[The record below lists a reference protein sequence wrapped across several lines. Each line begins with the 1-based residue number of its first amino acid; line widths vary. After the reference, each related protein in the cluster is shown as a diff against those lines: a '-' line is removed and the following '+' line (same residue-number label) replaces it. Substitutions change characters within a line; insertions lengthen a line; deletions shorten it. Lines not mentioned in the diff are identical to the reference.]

1 MQRYALNMFSEQVQS
16 SRATQKEATRN
27 KVLDTAYVLFVSV
40 GYADTNV
47 RAIAQKANVSVGTVM
62 NVGSKQSLLIQT
74 IGHRITVMHD
84 ELRGQSDNLLD
95 VLAPFLKMFTG
106 QEELSKAYGAALIT
120 QGDNGEILNE
130 LRTLLVDEIVLR
142 LGNMLPKDDAKE
154 FATILYNIYLGLLL
168 GWAAGAYDTDELSI
182 HANSSISRLKIAYG
196 VK

>member
-1 MQRYALNMFSEQVQS
+1 MFSEQVQS
-16 SRATQKEATRN
+16 SRATQKEATCN
-27 KVLDTAYVLFVSV
+27 KVLDTAYALFVSV

-168 GWAAGAYDTDELSI
+168 GWAAGVYDTAELSI